1 MFPRPLC
8 WRSFN
13 QLREVRQT
21 GAGGRGGT
29 EIVSTI
35 NQSVTAW
42 PAYLS
47 PPHDWDWPTR
57 HGRNEWIFISNLSWA
72 GLSRAGLVT
81 WSWGVGILSRL
92 SGQWLSSNN
101 STLAHCYCSSL
112 LPTSRTSDQPID
124 SRETLHITTHHTPH
138 QAYLECYPG
147 PPLWYQITDSQLMK
161 CQRRPGPSCNSNSY
175 RIENVFRDFIFPS
188 LLPLHLTGSGRRSF
202 VIVT

>member
-47 PPHDWDWPTR
+47 PRHDWDWPTR

-72 GLSRAGLVT
+72 GLSRTRLVT

-112 LPTSRTSDQPID
+112 LPTSQTYSRWRGEKLGISD
-124 SRETLHITTHHTPH
+124 ITTDHT
-138 QAYLECYPG
+138 
-147 PPLWYQITDSQLMK
+147 QISPARHIGTAIML
-161 CQRRPGPSCNSNSY
+161 G
-175 RIENVFRDFIFPS
+175 
-188 LLPLHLTGSGRRSF
+188 
-202 VIVT
+202 IVR